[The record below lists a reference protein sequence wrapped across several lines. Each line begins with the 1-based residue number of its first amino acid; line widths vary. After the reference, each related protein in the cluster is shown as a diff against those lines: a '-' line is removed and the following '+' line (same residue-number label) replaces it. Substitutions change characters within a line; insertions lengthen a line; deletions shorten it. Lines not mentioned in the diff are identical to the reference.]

1 MSFNFFHLQVK
12 KNGCQMIVLLAW
24 LWSFSRYFFL
34 VFVRAFEAH
43 LLCTYRLPYLFCTSG
58 CIRCSGAGRRRG
70 GGGPF
75 SGGGVGK
82 EGGVITSVRKMAD
95 REAYK
100 NGQISNL
107 NISMTLQLIYMK
119 RFSMANIFRLD
130 KYFKNSSYG

>member
-1 MSFNFFHLQVK
+1 MKLTCSAPTDYLICFVHP
-12 KNGCQMIVLLAW
+12 G
-24 LWSFSRYFFL
+24 
-34 VFVRAFEAH
+34 VFGV
-43 LLCTYRLPYLFCTSG
+43 
-58 CIRCSGAGRRRG
+58 AGLG

-82 EGGVITSVRKMAD
+82 EGGVITGVRKMAD

-130 KYFKNSSYG
+130 KYFKNSSYS